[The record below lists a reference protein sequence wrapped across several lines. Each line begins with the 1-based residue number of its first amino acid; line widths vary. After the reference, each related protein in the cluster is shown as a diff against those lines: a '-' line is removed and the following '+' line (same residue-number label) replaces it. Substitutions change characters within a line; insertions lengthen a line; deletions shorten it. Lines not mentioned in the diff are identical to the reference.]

1 MSFQGNSSN
10 GLRFP
15 LIRVWLWQPSVDGSN
30 SSEISELR
38 NDADCNA
45 VGDEFI
51 INDTNPPALL
61 NR

>member
-1 MSFQGNSSN
+1 
-10 GLRFP
+10 
-15 LIRVWLWQPSVDGSN
+15 VWQPSVDGSN

-38 NDADCNA
+38 NDADYNA